1 MILALAALAVHRTC
15 VLRKSKRSWYH
26 DQAFQVAVAL
36 IAFILGSCLRAGY
49 IWLLLH
55 CDTFDRNC
63 GWIQG
68 RSWVMTIAG
77 MLAIV
82 GGLCVVRVLS
92 PESWRPWVWLGAGIG
107 AMAIPAAYYLA
118 A

>member
-1 MILALAALAVHRTC
+1 
-15 VLRKSKRSWYH
+15 
-26 DQAFQVAVAL
+26 
-36 IAFILGSCLRAGY
+36 
-49 IWLLLH
+49 
-55 CDTFDRNC
+55 
-63 GWIQG
+63 
-68 RSWVMTIAG
+68 MTIAG

>member
-55 CDTFDRNC
+55 CDTFT
-63 GWIQG
+63 
-68 RSWVMTIAG
+68 RSTATAAG
-77 MLAIV
+77 SRADP
-82 GGLCVVRVLS
+82 GS
-92 PESWRPWVWLGAGIG
+92 
-107 AMAIPAAYYLA
+107 
-118 A
+118 